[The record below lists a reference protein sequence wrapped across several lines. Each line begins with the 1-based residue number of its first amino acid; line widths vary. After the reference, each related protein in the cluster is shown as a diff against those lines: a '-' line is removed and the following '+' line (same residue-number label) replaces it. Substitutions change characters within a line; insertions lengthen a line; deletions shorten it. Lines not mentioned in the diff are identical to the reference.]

1 MAVVAA
7 GGEKGFAAPAGA
19 TPVEQC
25 RAMLTGLS
33 IGKAAPVPH
42 APCVKTEREGAVVSS
57 NEVHHEALA
66 AAIGYAA
73 GTYPPVGGGGH
84 VPVSLFLKGKKK
96 KELILVVKKAASAFD
111 MAKFGK
117 SLGISGGLRFADAKQ
132 MEASL
137 GVAQDFVSP
146 LTLVKDA
153 GCVVDVVIDAA
164 LQEGDAPLFLL
175 PPGVNTE
182 SWPLTCTELLA
193 FCSAGGRSAKAVDFG
208 AL

>member
-1 MAVVAA
+1 MSVTREVSQPEMSALKLRKWAKRELMSVTPKTHQSAMA
-7 GGEKGFAAPAGA
+7 PYN
-19 TPVEQC
+19 
-25 RAMLTGLS
+25 L
-33 IGKAAPVPH
+33 
-42 APCVKTEREGAVVSS
+42 
-57 NEVHHEALA
+57 
-66 AAIGYAA
+66 
-73 GTYPPVGGGGH
+73 
-84 VPVSLFLKGKKK
+84 
-96 KELILVVKKAASAFD
+96 KAASAFD

-153 GCVVDVVIDAA
+153 DCVVEVVIDAA

-175 PPGVNTE
+175 PPGINTE